1 MKYIILLFI
10 LTIGGVSGQELT
22 QFKID
27 DSYFKLTP
35 IIGLTAT
42 PYWIKPLI
50 NKVTYIDDIYCLQL
64 GIKYKFTKN
73 SFISFKTEYSTDYA
87 LPGGIESFH
96 VVRKAPTLILEFKVR
111 Y

>member
-10 LTIGGVSGQELT
+10 LVVGSVSGRELT

-35 IIGLTAT
+35 IVGLTAT

-73 SFISFKTEYSTDYA
+73 SFISFKTEYPTDYT
-87 LPGGIESFH
+87 LQGGIESFN
-96 VVRKAPTLILEFKVR
+96 VVREAPTLILEFNIL